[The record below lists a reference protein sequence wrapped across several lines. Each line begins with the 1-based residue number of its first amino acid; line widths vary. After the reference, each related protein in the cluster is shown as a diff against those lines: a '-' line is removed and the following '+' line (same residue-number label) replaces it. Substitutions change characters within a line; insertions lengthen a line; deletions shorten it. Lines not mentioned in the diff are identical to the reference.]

1 MILSKTF
8 PSLHISP
15 TNFPLVVGFITVIT
29 LRLIFPPSSTQY
41 TECHPKHN
49 SGCLLM
55 DIHLPPWA
63 AGPPY
68 SELLKRELCTPRS
81 RRRPLAESGGRAA
94 LPHIRVSPESPR
106 QKPMAPR
113 VATVNWTQYR
123 GSGLGRGTRSPGPAA
138 PGHLSAAARTPPS
151 LLGAPEA
158 AGRPGSI
165 PRGRRCLIWRR
176 LSCLRPPW
184 SQLFPKPQRS
194 VFLHLTTLGYLKFSS
209 AQ

>member
-15 TNFPLVVGFITVIT
+15 TNFSLVVGFTAVIT

-63 AGPPY
+63 AGLPY

-81 RRRPLAESGGRAA
+81 RRRPLAESGGRAI

-138 PGHLSAAARTPPS
+138 PGHLSTVVRTPPS
-151 LLGAPEA
+151 LLKLRQDPVPSPAGGGASSEEDFPVWGLLGPNSSPNHREA
-158 AGRPGSI
+158 S
-165 PRGRRCLIWRR
+165 
-176 LSCLRPPW
+176 SCI
-184 SQLFPKPQRS
+184 
-194 VFLHLTTLGYLKFSS
+194 
-209 AQ
+209 